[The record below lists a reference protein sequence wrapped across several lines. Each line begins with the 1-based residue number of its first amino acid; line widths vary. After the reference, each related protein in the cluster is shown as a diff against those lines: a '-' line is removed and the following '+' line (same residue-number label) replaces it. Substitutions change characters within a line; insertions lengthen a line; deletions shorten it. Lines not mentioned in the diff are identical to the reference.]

1 MADSINPIS
10 AAVRVWRALQRTA
23 PPKPSGD
30 GTAYHDGFRPVL
42 EAVRDGG
49 IGAIP
54 AGRLDSYLA
63 MLGAIDPDGL
73 TRDHALAYWLNL
85 YNAHALAVAGR
96 AERANASSVLRLKGA
111 FDNTTITV
119 AGAPISLDGI
129 EHGKLRRLGDPRV
142 HAALVCGAIS
152 CPTLRF
158 EPFDGDKIDDQLDD
172 QIRSFLVNGGAEMDG
187 NTLRLSRVFL
197 WFSGDFVRKM
207 PAWRPAA
214 KSDLLQAL
222 RQWLPDN
229 AQTAQRVEFM
239 RYDWGLACT
248 VR

>member
-10 AAVRVWRALQRTA
+10 AAVRVWRALRQTA
-23 PPKPSGD
+23 PPRPTGT
-30 GTAYHDGFRPVL
+30 GTAVHDELRPVL

-49 IGAIP
+49 IIAIP
-54 AGRLDSYLA
+54 TVQLDSYLA
-63 MLGAIDPDGL
+63 MLGVIDPDEL

-111 FDNTTITV
+111 FDDTTITV
-119 AGAPISLDGI
+119 ADVPISLDGI
-129 EHGKLRRLGDPRV
+129 EHGKLRRFGDPRV

-158 EPFDGDKIDDQLDD
+158 EPFDGDTIDDQLDD

-187 NTLRLSRVFL
+187 GTLRLSRIFL
-197 WFSGDFVRKM
+197 WYSGDFVRKM
-207 PAWRPAA
+207 PAWRPAG
-214 KSDLLQAL
+214 KRNLLRAL
-222 RQWLPDN
+222 RQWLPDD
-229 AQTAQRVEFM
+229 AHTAERVEFM